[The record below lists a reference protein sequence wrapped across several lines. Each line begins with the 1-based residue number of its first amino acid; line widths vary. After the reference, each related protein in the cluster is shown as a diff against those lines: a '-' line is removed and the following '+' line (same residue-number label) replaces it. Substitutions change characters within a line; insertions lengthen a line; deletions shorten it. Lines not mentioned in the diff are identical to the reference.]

1 MAARNFIADR
11 IGRLRWKLTLTYTLA
26 TVGTLL
32 VVEFLALLALVL
44 LLLSSGTTVHSL
56 APPLF
61 EAVDIYHAPS
71 LRIILEDPD
80 PDPKNVTDW
89 LERFEEYPTSFET
102 IEWLPTVM
110 DQGSLRAVLV
120 GRNGQF
126 LGRSRPDLLEDQV
139 VNERFEPAALTGST
153 GPLRAALA
161 GEQDIER
168 LFSIVENETRFIMA
182 APIWDQAEKEV
193 LGVLVLWV
201 RTPTL
206 VQLVI
211 EVVAVLLASLIF
223 FTIIAAFTGTGFGWL
238 AARGLV
244 SRIDRLSKASEA
256 WSQGD
261 FSAQVDDRSR
271 DELGK
276 LSRRLNEMAEQ
287 LQQLLEARRDL
298 VVAEERNRLAR
309 DLHDSVKQQ
318 AFAAAS
324 QLGTA
329 RRLLDQNPADAVAHI
344 DEAQVLIDGFRR
356 ELTSLIQELRP
367 MALDGQGLVGAVHS
381 YAADWSKHNDITLEV
396 RVEDERPLSSDTEQ
410 TLFRIL
416 QEALANIARHSQAES
431 AEISLIFEKTDV
443 TCAIS
448 DNGVGFVLEDNHDGF
463 GLRSMKE
470 RVNIL
475 GGTWKIESAEG
486 KGTSI
491 TMTIPTLESPIAT
504 KETVSG

>member
-1 MAARNFIADR
+1 MGNFITDR

-32 VVEFLALLALVL
+32 VVELLAFAALLVL
-44 LLLSSGTTVHSL
+44 LLPSGVNINSL
-56 APPLF
+56 LPEIK
-61 EAVDIYHAPS
+61 EAIEIYHAPS
-71 LRIILEDPD
+71 LRVLLEDPD
-80 PDPKNVTDW
+80 PDPQNMTDW
-89 LERFEEYPTSFET
+89 LERFEKFPTSLET
-102 IEWLPTVM
+102 IEGIPSMIEPGT
-110 DQGSLRAVLV
+110 LRALIV
-120 GRNGQF
+120 GRDGQF
-126 LGRSRPDLLEDQV
+126 LGMSRPDMLEDQV
-139 VNERFEPAALTGST
+139 VNEPFNPTTLPGSS

-161 GEQDIER
+161 GERDIEQ
-168 LFSIVENETRFIMA
+168 LFKVVEDTDRVIMA
-182 APIWDQAEKEV
+182 VPIWDTADKQV
-193 LGVLVLWV
+193 LGALVLWV
-201 RTPTL
+201 KTPSMVELIAAVGALLL
-206 VQLVI
+206 V
-211 EVVAVLLASLIF
+211 SLFF
-223 FTIIAAFTGTGFGWL
+223 FTIVTAITGTGFGWL

-244 SRIDRLSKASEA
+244 RRIDRLSQASEA

-261 FSAQVDDRSR
+261 FSTQVDDRSR

-287 LQQLLEARRDL
+287 LQQLLETRRDL

-329 RRLLDQNPADAVAHI
+329 RRLLDQNPEAAVEHI
-344 DEAQVLIDGFRR
+344 DEAQELTDGLRR

-367 MALDGQGLVGAVHS
+367 MALDGQGLVGAIHA
-381 YAADWSKHNDITLEV
+381 YATDWSKHNGITLKV
-396 RVEDERPLSSDTEQ
+396 QVEDERPLSSDTEQ

-431 AEISLIFEKTDV
+431 AEISLTFEKTDV
-443 TCAIS
+443 TCTIS
-448 DNGVGFVLEDNHDGF
+448 DNGIGFIPEDIRDGF
-463 GLRSMKE
+463 GLHSMQE

-486 KGTSI
+486 KGTCI
-491 TMTIPTLESPIAT
+491 TITIPTLESPIAT
-504 KETVSG
+504 KETVRG